1 MAISYDLSIVQTL
14 LFPQDSYPGGDYL
27 GGVLWQMTGTD
38 GTNSSSKQGL
48 VRFDVL
54 AKTDAYVPFSELSRD
69 TIIAWTEEAI
79 GPDTFANIKADI
91 ANSIAGMSS

>member
-38 GTNSSSKQGL
+38 GTKSASRQGL
-48 VRFDVL
+48 ARFDVL
-54 AKTDAYVPFSELSRD
+54 AKTDSYVPFDQLSRD
-69 TIIAWTEEAI
+69 TIIEWTQDVS
-79 GPDTFANIKADI
+79 GPDTLASIQTDI
-91 ANSIAGMSS
+91 ANDIVS